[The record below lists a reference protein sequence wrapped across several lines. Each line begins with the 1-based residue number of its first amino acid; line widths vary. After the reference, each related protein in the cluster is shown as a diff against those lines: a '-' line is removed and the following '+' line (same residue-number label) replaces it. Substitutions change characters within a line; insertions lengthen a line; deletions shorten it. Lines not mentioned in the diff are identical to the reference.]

1 MRIARSKSGWFTG
14 LLAAVVGLAG
24 AGDLAGQHSKMPSTL
39 RYGSGFLDVPAA
51 SVLPHMAITGT
62 YSGFA
67 VSLDDR
73 VYIDPAGRSAGFS
86 GTVVDD
92 WRQDGSVAIGLF
104 DRVEVGASF
113 QHFDD
118 ADKGGTIF
126 GGFGRVALIRPE
138 NNGLGL
144 AIGGRFVSSP
154 TFDGV
159 TPSRSDYMPPRLG
172 FPDNRF
178 AESYTGVTNP
188 DNVKTNFSPY
198 IMSNFQLR
206 GFEVDWLPQ
215 HDFSFGLGYG
225 EGMFGGTVLA
235 SEGEGGGDELDW
247 YGTDSS
253 RGWMAASAVH
263 IGLGETAIL
272 NLIGEYNGWDV
283 NAGLQLDY
291 NGIRVGGFILG
302 ANYKEDVTEYRSAKY
317 GVLASLAL
325 CPADGGLC
333 SPRLLDRI
341 APDTVQLPAP
351 PPDTV
356 IVEREVPHPP
366 PATTDRTICL
376 ATGQNMTV
384 QRGPDGTERIPLGAL
399 SGTYAGEADWFN
411 ATDSSLEHGNF
422 RYNKTGGQVS
432 LNCGDITRVG
442 EWMGVPLFAET
453 SDANADPIPTIY
465 VPVTPGS
472 WQPYERPERVRG

>member
-67 VSLDDR
+67 VSLDAR
-73 VYIDPAGRSAGFS
+73 VRTDPVGRNAGFS
-86 GTVVDD
+86 GIGCDPASPATLTSCVPVDD

-178 AESYTGVTNP
+178 VEDYTGVTSP

-206 GFEVDWLPQ
+206 GFEVDWLPR

-235 SEGEGGGDELDW
+235 SEGEGGGDELAW
-247 YGTDSS
+247 YGT
-253 RGWMAASAVH
+253 VP
-263 IGLGETAIL
+263 
-272 NLIGEYNGWDV
+272 
-283 NAGLQLDY
+283 
-291 NGIRVGGFILG
+291 RV
-302 ANYKEDVTEYRSAKY
+302 
-317 GVLASLAL
+317 
-325 CPADGGLC
+325 DGC
-333 SPRLLDRI
+333 
-341 APDTVQLPAP
+341 
-351 PPDTV
+351 
-356 IVEREVPHPP
+356 
-366 PATTDRTICL
+366 
-376 ATGQNMTV
+376 
-384 QRGPDGTERIPLGAL
+384 QRGPHR
-399 SGTYAGEADWFN
+399 AGRDR
-411 ATDSSLEHGNF
+411 DS
-422 RYNKTGGQVS
+422 
-432 LNCGDITRVG
+432 
-442 EWMGVPLFAET
+442 
-453 SDANADPIPTIY
+453 
-465 VPVTPGS
+465 
-472 WQPYERPERVRG
+472 QPHR